1 MKNSLS
7 NAQVSIVLVQR
18 FEIGILLQKSDNAL
32 NLSIFLQIICSL
44 LTRSG
49 VHFTL
54 HPAFLPSSCRR
65 CPLSAPGKR
74 VPACAEKGEPGEGR
88 ARGDPG
94 QRERPSAGRRPVR
107 SPHAFRQLPAR
118 YRGGRRCATIN
129 RKLDHNQCKS
139 CDLAPLCKL
148 SRTPTYQLLIKD
160 TDFEQE
166 DYYQQ

>member
-49 VHFTL
+49 VHFAL
-54 HPAFLPSSCRR
+54 HPAFRPSSRRR
-65 CPLSAPGKR
+65 CPFRSRQARAGVR
-74 VPACAEKGEPGEGR
+74 GEGL

-94 QRERPSAGRRPVR
+94 QRERPSAGRRSVR

-118 YRGGRRCATIN
+118 SRGGRRCATLN
-129 RKLDHNQCKS
+129 RILDHNKCQS
-139 CDLAPLCKL
+139 DDLAPLCKV
-148 SRTPTYQLLIKD
+148 SRTPTYQLLVSE